1 MAVKK
6 TELYS
11 SLWASC
17 DALRGGMDASQYKD
31 YILTLLFMKYV
42 TDKYKGQ
49 KYGDLTV
56 FDKAN
61 DPNPDPE
68 KRTGCSFDDFIALK
82 NKKNI
87 GEGID
92 KIIARLAEVN
102 EGLKGVIDIAH
113 FNDEAKIGKD
123 KEMVDKLT
131 KLIAIFQRPELD
143 FSKNKAE
150 GDDIIGDAYE
160 YLMRNFA
167 SESGKSKG
175 QFYTPAEVSR
185 ILAKIIGIDKCT
197 DHDATVCDPACGSGS
212 LLIRALAEA
221 PFEISGYGQ
230 EKDGSTAGLAKMNA
244 VLHNKATIR
253 IMSGNTFSDPK
264 FIKNDNP
271 SELERFDYIVANPP
285 FSLKNWS
292 DGLKEF
298 GRFSGYGDR
307 PPEKNGDYAWL
318 MHILKTLKS
327 TGKAAVIL
335 PHGVLFRGNA
345 EATIRQTIVDKGWIK
360 GIISLPPN
368 LFYGTGI
375 PACILVIDKEGAEN
389 RAGIFMIDAGKDYVK
404 DGSKNR
410 LREQDIYRI
419 VTTFN
424 EQITTDPKYARFV
437 PNKEIKEKNGYNL
450 NISRYIDS
458 SEPEDIQD
466 IYAHIHGGIPAADI
480 DALEHFWTA
489 FPTLKNELLG
499 VFSEGYY
506 KLNVEEDVIRQTTYS
521 NAEFAAYGEMI
532 DEAFASWKSYV
543 DSKLKN
549 LKAGVSA
556 KELIIE
562 LAQAILKEFESL
574 SLINKYDVYQVLL
587 AYWNEVLS
595 DDVSMIISD
604 EAGYGVAREKE
615 NIMKETKKKD
625 DDGNPEL
632 KVAGWEG
639 KLIPK
644 ALIISE
650 LFPEEKKAMDDL
662 VDFVVETDSRLMSLV
677 EESAED
683 STLSEVSEGGKVKS
697 KDIQEKMD
705 EIMSHVHTPLIDGL
719 VKLQGMLPMKK
730 KEYVAYIN
738 DNIILEVAYTEKGTV
753 TKSSVAYALA
763 MARAEAPVPE
773 AYADDYAELKVAY
786 ELAKKLEDSTK
797 LTKEM
802 NKELDEK
809 ARERYA
815 TLTDDEIIDLLVN
828 KKWYYTIGKLVAGL
842 HTIPC
847 RVKKGDFAPG
857 WLGYYMNSDLFH
869 NQILPYITGIKVSSI
884 SKGAISETLILVPPF
899 DEQEKIVQSLNKI
912 QLLMTAETKVVNKI
926 KLVKNGCLSKM
937 FPQKDDTV
945 PEMRLPGFTEAWEQR
960 KLGELVKEGILEAP
974 LDGNHGEKH
983 PTSDEY
989 VDSGIPFLMAS
1000 DIHNGEV
1007 NIYSCKHITKER
1019 AERLDKGFAR
1029 NGDVLLTHKATIGET
1044 AILSNLMTEY
1054 AMLTPQVTYYRIKNE
1069 ERLNREYLYSFFNS
1083 LDFQTELKTKAAQ
1096 STRPYIGITAQQNL
1110 KIILPAEID
1119 EQRKIGLYFRNLDH
1133 LITLY
1138 QCKCDKYSN
1147 IKKGMMS
1154 DLLTGKI
1161 RLVCPIRNF
1170 LMNILNSQR
1179 MLTIRK
1185 KMKTILKV

>member
-49 KYGDLTV
+49 KYGDLIV

-113 FNDEAKIGKD
+113 FNDETKIGKN

-131 KLIAIFQRPELD
+131 KLISIFQRPELD

-185 ILAKIIGIDKCT
+185 ILAKIIGIDKCS

-212 LLIRALAEA
+212 LLIRALEEA

-230 EKDGSTAGLAKMNA
+230 EKDSSTAGLAKMNA
-244 VLHNKATIR
+244 VLHNKATIK
-253 IMSGNTFSDPK
+253 IMAGNTFSDPQFK
-264 FIKNDNP
+264 KAEDA

-285 FSLKNWS
+285 FSLKNWA

-345 EATIRQTIVDKGWIK
+345 EATIRQKIIDKGWIK

-375 PACILVIDKEGAEN
+375 PACIIVIDKEGAKN
-389 RAGIFMIDAGKDYVK
+389 RSGIFMIDASKGYIKE
-404 DGSKNR
+404 GSKNR

-424 EQITTDPKYARFV
+424 EKITTDPKYARFV
-437 PNKEIKEKNGYNL
+437 LNKEIKGKNEYNL

-458 SEPEDIQD
+458 SDSEDIQD
-466 IYAHIHGGIPAADI
+466 IYAHIHGGIPIADI
-480 DALEHFWTA
+480 DALEHFWKV
-489 FPTLKNELLG
+489 FPSLKDELFD

-506 KLNVEEDVIRQTTYS
+506 KLNVEEDVIRQTIYS
-521 NAEFAAYGEMI
+521 NEEFIAYGEKI
-532 DEAFASWKSYV
+532 DEAFSNWRNYA
-543 DSKLKN
+543 DAKLKN
-549 LKAGVSA
+549 LRTDISTKD
-556 KELIIE
+556 LIVK
-562 LAQAILKEFESL
+562 LAQSILREFEDL
-574 SLINKYDVYQVLL
+574 SLINKYDVYQILL
-587 AYWNEVLS
+587 AYWNEELS

-604 EAGYGVAREKE
+604 EAGYGAARKTE
-615 NIMKETKKKD
+615 NIMKETKKTD
-625 DDGNPEL
+625 ANGNPKL
-632 KVAGWEG
+632 KVVGWEG

-644 ALIISE
+644 KLIISA
-650 LFPEEKKAMDDL
+650 LFSEEKRAMDDL
-662 VDFVVETDSRLMSLV
+662 MEFVAETDSRLMSLI
-677 EESAED
+677 EESAEN
-683 STLSEVSEGGKVKS
+683 SAFSEVIEGGKVKS
-697 KDIQEKMD
+697 KEIRKKMN

-719 VKLQGMLPMKK
+719 VKLQNMLPMKK
-730 KEYVAYIN
+730 KV
-738 DNIILEVAYTEKGTV
+738 
-753 TKSSVAYALA
+753 
-763 MARAEAPVPE
+763 
-773 AYADDYAELKVAY
+773 EL
-786 ELAKKLEDSTK
+786 
-797 LTKEM
+797 
-802 NKELDEK
+802 
-809 ARERYA
+809 
-815 TLTDDEIIDLLVN
+815 
-828 KKWYYTIGKLVAGL
+828 
-842 HTIPC
+842 
-847 RVKKGDFAPG
+847 
-857 WLGYYMNSDLFH
+857 
-869 NQILPYITGIKVSSI
+869 
-884 SKGAISETLILVPPF
+884 
-899 DEQEKIVQSLNKI
+899 
-912 QLLMTAETKVVNKI
+912 
-926 KLVKNGCLSKM
+926 
-937 FPQKDDTV
+937 
-945 PEMRLPGFTEAWEQR
+945 
-960 KLGELVKEGILEAP
+960 
-974 LDGNHGEKH
+974 
-983 PTSDEY
+983 
-989 VDSGIPFLMAS
+989 
-1000 DIHNGEV
+1000 
-1007 NIYSCKHITKER
+1007 
-1019 AERLDKGFAR
+1019 
-1029 NGDVLLTHKATIGET
+1029 
-1044 AILSNLMTEY
+1044 
-1054 AMLTPQVTYYRIKNE
+1054 
-1069 ERLNREYLYSFFNS
+1069 
-1083 LDFQTELKTKAAQ
+1083 
-1096 STRPYIGITAQQNL
+1096 QN
-1110 KIILPAEID
+1110 
-1119 EQRKIGLYFRNLDH
+1119 
-1133 LITLY
+1133 
-1138 QCKCDKYSN
+1138 
-1147 IKKGMMS
+1147 
-1154 DLLTGKI
+1154 
-1161 RLVCPIRNF
+1161 
-1170 LMNILNSQR
+1170 
-1179 MLTIRK
+1179 
-1185 KMKTILKV
+1185 